1 MSVSINVAEITLLE
15 ALRHIY
21 SDAINESDLICQ
33 HIRKSSYFVYNV
45 KENKLEFIES
55 ESIKEYLKEK
65 NSKAFVINKIED
77 EYKSFDYEL
86 LDLSDS
92 NLPSKILIEY
102 YINHDVQNVSNI
114 TDLEPNYI
122 QKISA
127 KKISERIK

>member
-1 MSVSINVAEITLLE
+1 MDIIRINDTIDMISSLENKLKRDYEI
-15 ALRHIY
+15 
-21 SDAINESDLICQ
+21 
-33 HIRKSSYFVYNV
+33 VYNV

-102 YINHDVQNVSNI
+102 YINHDVQSVSNI